1 MEESPPMRQWHL
13 LLIFSLAVGLLFVL
27 PNPESL
33 IVKVVERAG
42 LVLIV
47 ARGFM
52 GHYQDFRDTMNG
64 SKRRR

>member
-1 MEESPPMRQWHL
+1 MRQWKL
-13 LLIFSLAVGLLFVL
+13 LLVFSLAVGLLFFL

-47 ARGFM
+47 ARGLM
-52 GHYQDFRDTMNG
+52 GHYQDFCDTMNG
-64 SKRRR
+64 GKRRR